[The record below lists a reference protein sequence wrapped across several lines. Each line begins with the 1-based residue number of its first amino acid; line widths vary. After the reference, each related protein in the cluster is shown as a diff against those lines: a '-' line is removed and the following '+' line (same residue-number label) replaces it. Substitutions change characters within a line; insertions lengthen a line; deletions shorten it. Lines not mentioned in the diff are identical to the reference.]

1 MVVTGKFRLVSLP
14 VIKFDKVEMLIRH
27 QHYRILTPPGL
38 RGSQIAMRL
47 TAVLSTEYKFGSNKL
62 ITGLPADRSQR
73 LWGTLNK
80 ERGIGRGQPRTVG
93 LDSFL
98 SFKRRRL
105 VMIKLLPSP
114 RMIRLLVVILK
125 IPRPMI

>member
-1 MVVTGKFRLVSLP
+1 MFVTGKFRLVSLP
-14 VIKFDKVEMLIRH
+14 VIKFDKVEMLVRH

-73 LWGTLNK
+73 L
-80 ERGIGRGQPRTVG
+80 
-93 LDSFL
+93 
-98 SFKRRRL
+98 
-105 VMIKLLPSP
+105 
-114 RMIRLLVVILK
+114 
-125 IPRPMI
+125 